1 MVAAEEE
8 RIKERETAV
17 KARESQDEKNN
28 GKHAKHTDLEHNK
41 NKADVRAP

>member
-17 KARESQDEKNN
+17 KQQEDSDAKK
-28 GKHAKHTDLEHNK
+28 GKKAKKHADLEHEK
-41 NKADVRAP
+41 KDSKVRAP